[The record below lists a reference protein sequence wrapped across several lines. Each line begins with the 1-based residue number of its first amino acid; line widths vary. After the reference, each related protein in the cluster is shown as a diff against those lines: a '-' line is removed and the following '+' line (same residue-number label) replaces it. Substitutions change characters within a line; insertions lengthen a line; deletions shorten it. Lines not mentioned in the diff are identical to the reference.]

1 MRLEYICD
9 LELAYREEPT
19 YEGKFLLVRPY
30 GGEEGTGYGEGDGTL
45 TGPKLQG
52 KAHWVNHPH
61 RRSDG
66 AMLPDVHG
74 VILTDDGAQILF
86 TLQGRTFFE
95 DDTGKQLLHT
105 TFEAED
111 ERYRWLNRSV
121 CVLEGVIDA
130 QTLSMRARIYAC
142 VHELV
147 KCLARDDVHL
157 QLRTRIDTVG
167 ASRMTF
173 VGTHTVCQAFG
184 HARFYILVAE
194 TRGDAQPC
202 CDTHE
207 RWFRRRCSQRMF
219 RCGCA
224 HQNQLPNIR
233 QCATTILR

>member
-9 LELAYREEPT
+9 LELAYREGPT

-45 TGPKLQG
+45 AGPRLHG

-61 RRSDG
+61 RRSDVTRR
-66 AMLPDVHG
+66 PW
-74 VILTDDGAQILF
+74 VILADDGAQILF

-130 QTLSMRARIYAC
+130 QTLSIRARIYAC

-147 KCLARDDVHL
+147 
-157 QLRTRIDTVG
+157 
-167 ASRMTF
+167 
-173 VGTHTVCQAFG
+173 
-184 HARFYILVAE
+184 
-194 TRGDAQPC
+194 
-202 CDTHE
+202 
-207 RWFRRRCSQRMF
+207 
-219 RCGCA
+219 
-224 HQNQLPNIR
+224 
-233 QCATTILR
+233 

>member
-52 KAHWVNHPH
+52 KARWVNHPH

-147 KCLARDDVHL
+147 
-157 QLRTRIDTVG
+157 
-167 ASRMTF
+167 
-173 VGTHTVCQAFG
+173 
-184 HARFYILVAE
+184 
-194 TRGDAQPC
+194 
-202 CDTHE
+202 
-207 RWFRRRCSQRMF
+207 
-219 RCGCA
+219 
-224 HQNQLPNIR
+224 
-233 QCATTILR
+233 